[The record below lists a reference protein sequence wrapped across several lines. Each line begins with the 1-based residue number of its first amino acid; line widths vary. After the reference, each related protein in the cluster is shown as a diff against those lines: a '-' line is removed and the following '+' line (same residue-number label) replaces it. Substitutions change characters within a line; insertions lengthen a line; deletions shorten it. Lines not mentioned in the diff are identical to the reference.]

1 MFENYKF
8 LKKNIFIFFII
19 YSLFIITLPTTNA
32 LNIDKVVNFIH
43 ENSISPII
51 KSITNTLT
59 PLLKQNDDNKLIDE
73 TLLLSHFSKQTQQ
86 QPQVQFQNEYI
97 NILNVANTE
106 SLENYLIYWRY
117 GYNNNKQ
124 LLEEK
129 DKNNLLIFLYNYTK
143 RLIWINTIIR
153 PIVLIFLWFPNFYGI
168 GFYSG
173 QTSEDICA
181 SLTAIP
187 ATNWSNI
194 YFKPLCYE
202 LIAKKFD
209 VFYYT
214 TSITI
219 YFLFL
224 IWSLKK
230 ILKFVIKKF
239 F

>member
-8 LKKNIFIFFII
+8 LKKNIFVFFII
-19 YSLFIITLPTTNA
+19 YSLFVTTNNA
-32 LNIDKVVNFIH
+32 LNVDKVANFI
-43 ENSISPII
+43 NKNIITSPII
-51 KSITNTLT
+51 KGITNTIT
-59 PLLKQNDDNKLIDE
+59 LLKKQDNDDKNNKLINEDM
-73 TLLLSHFSKQTQQ
+73 LLLHFSKQSPHQL
-86 QPQVQFQNEYI
+86 PVQFQNEYI
-97 NILNVANTE
+97 NILNVVNTE

-117 GYNNNKQ
+117 DDYKKQLDYNNNW
-124 LLEEK
+124 L
-129 DKNNLLIFLYNYTK
+129 NFLYKHAKT
-143 RLIWINTIIR
+143 LIWVNAIIK
-153 PIVLIFLWFPNFYGI
+153 PMVLVFLWFPNIYGF

-187 ATNWSNI
+187 ATYWSNI

-209 VFYYT
+209 TFYYT
-214 TSITI
+214 TTITI